1 MKKKLGN
8 LDNQFE
14 KYSKKPSNPLC
25 KWYSLD
31 ISQSG
36 DMPFDII
43 ILVLWSISLGI
54 LSKICQTSPL

>member
-14 KYSKKPSNPLC
+14 KYSKKRSNPLC

-36 DMPFDII
+36 DMP
-43 ILVLWSISLGI
+43 LTL
-54 LSKICQTSPL
+54 